1 MDMQSPGFDYVLRSA
16 TAVPHK
22 SNVTVLIAHPCALV
36 SAGLLTTLRQMP
48 ECEVS
53 VWDPSQPGR
62 SEKPWL
68 SEVDVVISDTVG
80 EIEHL
85 AGHVHDRYS
94 DGLVKPKILLV
105 ASSDADTNSV
115 SEVEP
120 GVGGRLSLRCG
131 KEELFDAVRC
141 LGDGAIQTWRPHP
154 QFVARQK
161 MEADATNLNAK
172 TAVSEGEN
180 SISARQAQTART
192 NGLQRTGDV
201 TEQSVRKEKST
212 PALGGMAP
220 GALRRVREHVELRLS
235 ETLEVSELAAL
246 AGLSQ
251 CHFSRAFKQSVGE
264 TPHRYLMLRR
274 VTAAIE
280 LLKHTDQRLTDI
292 SLSVGF
298 SDQSHF
304 TRTFV
309 KLTGETPR
317 TYRYRHR

>member
-16 TAVPHK
+16 TAVPYK
-22 SNVTVLIAHPCALV
+22 SNVTVLIAHPCPLV

-53 VWDPSQPGR
+53 VWDPSQRGR

-68 SEVDVVISDTVG
+68 SGVDVVISDSLG

-105 ASSDADTNSV
+105 TSSDADTDTV
-115 SEVEP
+115 SEVEA
-120 GVGGRLSLRCG
+120 GVEGRLSLRCG

-141 LGDGAIQTWRPHP
+141 LGDGETQTGRLPP
-154 QFVARQK
+154 QFVARRK

-172 TAVSEGEN
+172 TVIAKEEN
-180 SISARQAQTART
+180 SFFADRAQTASI
-192 NGLQRTGDV
+192 NGLQRTYDA
-201 TEQSVRKEKST
+201 TKLSVSKGKST
-212 PALGGMAP
+212 LAIGGIAP

-235 ETLEVSELAAL
+235 ETLELSELAAV

-280 LLKHTDQRLTDI
+280 LIKHTDQRLTDI

-317 TYRYRHR
+317 AYRYRHR

>member
-1 MDMQSPGFDYVLRSA
+1 MNMQSPGFGSVLRTA
-16 TAVPHK
+16 TAVTYK
-22 SNVTVLIAHPCALV
+22 SNVTVLIAHPCPLV

-53 VWDPSQPGR
+53 EWDPSHRGR
-62 SEKPWL
+62 TGEPRL
-68 SEVDVVISDTVG
+68 SGVDVVISDSVG
-80 EIEHL
+80 EIERL
-85 AGHVHDRYS
+85 ASHVHGRYS
-94 DGLVKPKILLV
+94 DGLGKPKILLV
-105 ASSDADTNSV
+105 TSSDTNTDNV

-120 GVGGRLSLRCG
+120 GVEGRLSLRCG

-141 LGDGAIQTWRPHP
+141 LSDRATQTGRRHP
-154 QFVARQK
+154 QFVARK
-161 MEADATNLNAK
+161 KTEVEDPNPNAE
-172 TAVSEGEN
+172 TVAVKEDDSFF
-180 SISARQAQTART
+180 AHQAQTAPI
-192 NGLQRTGDV
+192 NGLQRACDG
-201 TEQSVRKEKST
+201 TELSVRKEKST
-212 PALGGMAP
+212 LALGGIAP

-235 ETLEVSELAAL
+235 ETLELSELAAV

-280 LLKHTDQRLTDI
+280 LIKHTDQRLTDI

-317 TYRYRHR
+317 AYRYRHR